1 METIR
6 IETFN
11 DQEILSNWLKMAE
24 IDLALV
30 ETIYSVSDAGVG
42 LREME
47 MQTTV

>member
-1 METIR
+1 METNKN
-6 IETFN
+6 ETLI
-11 DQEILSNWLKMAE
+11 DQDMISHWLKMAE

-42 LREME
+42 LWEMG